1 MSSAALLR
9 EARTKA
15 RLSQPELARR
25 AGVAQSVISAYES
38 GKREPSLS
46 TLMRLVAATGG
57 RLVIDVEVPRP
68 VGLPGSPLGRR
79 LRQRRSQVLA
89 VMERYGATNV
99 RVFGSVARGED
110 DEASDVD
117 LLADVPPHTSLLDVL
132 GLEAELETVLGARVG
147 VTTSLGTNERFR
159 ANVERD
165 AIPL

>member
-1 MSSAALLR
+1 MSSGTLLR

-57 RLVIDVEVPRP
+57 WLVIGVEVPRP
-68 VGLPGSPLGRR
+68 VGLPDSPLGRR
-79 LRQRRSQVLA
+79 LRQRRRQVLD

-110 DEASDVD
+110 DEASDID
-117 LLADVPPHTSLLDVL
+117 LLADLPPRTGLALF
-132 GLEAELETVLGARVG
+132 GLERELEAVLGARVQ
-147 VTTSLGTNERFR
+147 VTPSLGTNERFR
-159 ANVERD
+159 ENVERD